1 MSSEN
6 SKEVASSRME
16 QEPADEVSSEF
27 LVVDVAREMEIAI
40 EQIENLPIKVSL
52 MLQQMAKSMRGYKQF
67 GKELF
72 VALEQKGIECL
83 EDLNDYFVTTER
95 DGELVADICD
105 MFQTNVRE
113 VRTVLAEV
121 RDQIRT
127 PRAARTLE
135 EDRMDIDRD
144 GGKNDEHVG
153 TTDWSTLRTA
163 LETAFGDLG
172 GTKQHGTSVREQ
184 GFDAVVEELRRL
196 LSSDSTAGRL
206 RALTELRNL
215 KRWKG
220 QSVAEFCVALEKL
233 GRQANP
239 ACSIADRSLE
249 YAQILL
255 DNLADWPEHVHLLS
269 TLHRVDAKEAYE
281 SVKQLA
287 LSIEQ
292 SKAMWSTEASKG
304 REERDS
310 WRKRAIG
317 YQGGNRMDVR
327 HEKGTAEITGPAKWE
342 VRKEGSVT
350 LGRPGN
356 HMSGNTSGHRVAIDR
371 SKEGTSR
378 RDVNGQRRCYNC
390 QKDCP
395 AGKG

>member
-1 MSSEN
+1 
-6 SKEVASSRME
+6 
-16 QEPADEVSSEF
+16 
-27 LVVDVAREMEIAI
+27 
-40 EQIENLPIKVSL
+40 
-52 MLQQMAKSMRGYKQF
+52 MAKSMRGYEQF

-72 VALEQKGIECL
+72 VALEKKGIECL

-95 DGELVADICD
+95 DGELIADICD

-121 RDQIRT
+121 REQIRT

-135 EDRMDIDRD
+135 EDRMDTDRD
-144 GGKNDEHVG
+144 GGQNDEHVR

-172 GTKQHGTSVREQ
+172 GTKQHG
-184 GFDAVVEELRRL
+184 A
-196 LSSDSTAGRL
+196 SDSTAGRL

-233 GRQANP
+233 GRQASP

-255 DNLADWPEHVHLLS
+255 DNFADWPEHVPLLS

-292 SKAMWSTEASKG
+292 SKAMWSAEASKS

-317 YQGGNRMDVR
+317 Y
-327 HEKGTAEITGPAKWE
+327 
-342 VRKEGSVT
+342 
-350 LGRPGN
+350 
-356 HMSGNTSGHRVAIDR
+356 
-371 SKEGTSR
+371 
-378 RDVNGQRRCYNC
+378 
-390 QKDCP
+390 
-395 AGKG
+395 